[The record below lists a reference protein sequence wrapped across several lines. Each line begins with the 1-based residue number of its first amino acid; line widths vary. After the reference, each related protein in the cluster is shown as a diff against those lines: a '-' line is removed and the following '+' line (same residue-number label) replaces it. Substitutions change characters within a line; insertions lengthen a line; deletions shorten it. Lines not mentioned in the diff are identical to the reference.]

1 MNSRRVVAVLGAL
14 AVGIGVTLAGVVL
27 ADDEPNGGAETSVTE
42 VVDDEQVRQE
52 EVDVV
57 EPDEAEVSEV
67 VPAEESPPSLPDEPS
82 PTVPDTSVLP
92 EDAKPDTA
100 VDSDVERVE
109 CVQTIAV
116 GYVDGARGDYVVVED
131 LGDSSYLVLDA
142 DGQFEISARDPNV
155 EELLLVA
162 RNVRFFQDAA
172 VNFLDVCADLG
183 GDEGGIGGDIESFG
197 EVPSATAESFSTSW
211 RSPIDQKRAR

>member
-1 MNSRRVVAVLGAL
+1 MTGRRVVAALGAL

-27 ADDEPNGGAETSVTE
+27 ADDEPDGGAETSVTE
-42 VVDDEQVRQE
+42 VADDEQVRQE

-67 VPAEESPPSLPDEPS
+67 VPAEEPPLPAETS
-82 PTVPDTSVLP
+82 PTVPESSALP
-92 EDAKPDTA
+92 EEAKPDTT

-116 GYVDGARGDYVVVED
+116 EFVDGGRGDYVVVED
-131 LGDSSYLVLDA
+131 LGDSSYVVLDA
-142 DGQFEISARDPNV
+142 DGQFEISAFDSNV
-155 EELLLVA
+155 EELLVVA
-162 RNVRFFQDAA
+162 RNVRFFQGAA